1 MSMLTMTG
9 TLLNVFK
16 TPEGKNKDGE
26 AFGGNQKIQVLG
38 SVFLQNGEERKQL
51 IDLTC
56 HEVDS
61 FEPLLGKDI
70 SFPVGVMSPAKNQ
83 TIYFIPRGSLPMA
96 STPKVEKFG
105 ETSKSLF

>member
-16 TPEGKNKDGE
+16 TPEGKNKEGE
-26 AFGGNQKIQVLG
+26 SFGGNQKIQVLG

-61 FEPLLGKDI
+61 FEPLLGEDI
-70 SFPVGVMSPAKNQ
+70 SFPVGVMSPGKNQ
-83 TIYFIPRGSLPMA
+83 TIFFIPRGSKPA
-96 STPKVEKFG
+96 VFKPTEDKFG
-105 ETSKSLF
+105 GASPIKF

>member
-1 MSMLTMTG
+1 MSMLTMSG

-16 TPEGKNKDGE
+16 TPVGKNKEGDS
-26 AFGGNQKIQVLG
+26 FGGNEKIQVLG

-56 HEVDS
+56 HDVDS
-61 FEPLLGKDI
+61 FEPLLGKEI

-83 TIYFIPRGSLPMA
+83 TIYFIPRGSVP
-96 STPKVEKFG
+96 SIFTPSVEKFG
-105 ETSKSLF
+105 DVQKVKF